1 MSLPPLKG
9 FLDVSFVDW
18 PGKVAAVVFLPGC
31 NFRCPYCHNRDL
43 VLYPDALASVPV
55 DAVLARLGELGGWVD
70 GVCVTGGEP
79 TLHPGLRELLTRLRS
94 RGLAVKLDTNGSHP
108 EALAGL
114 LAGRLLDAVALDL
127 KAPLET
133 IPYRRNAGPGADP
146 AAVGRSLALLAAS
159 GLGVE
164 VRTTVHP
171 ALLSLPEVLR
181 LSAEAGAALASHS
194 GPGSV
199 RFTLQRCRT
208 GETLDP
214 SLAQKPPLAPEEFA
228 RWEREAQECFA
239 AGRNLAALAEEGPT
253 FLAKAQSAPR

>member
-1 MSLPPLKG
+1 MSFPPLKG

-43 VLYPDALASVPV
+43 VLAPESLATVPLE
-55 DAVLARLGELGGWVD
+55 AVLGRLEELEGWVD

-79 TLHPGLRELLTRLRS
+79 TLHPGLPKLLAAFRS

-114 LAGRLLDAVALDL
+114 LSAGLVDAVALDL
-127 KAPLET
+127 KAPLEP

-146 AAVGRSLALLAAS
+146 AAVGQSLALLAAS

-171 ALLSLPEVLR
+171 ALLSRPEVMR
-181 LSAEAGAALASHS
+181 LAAEAGTALASRS
-194 GPGSV
+194 GPGPV

-214 SLAQKPPLAPEEFA
+214 TLAEKPPLAPEEFA
-228 RWEREAQECFA
+228 RWEQEAQDRFGNQE
-239 AGRNLAALAEEGPT
+239 RLLSQRR
-253 FLAKAQSAPR
+253 KARKERQEKGSCS

>member
-1 MSLPPLKG
+1 MSLPTLKG

-43 VLYPDALASVPV
+43 VLVPDGLASVPV
-55 DAVLARLGELGGWVD
+55 EGVLARLEELGGWVD

-79 TLHPGLRELLTRLRS
+79 TLHPGLPELLALFRS
-94 RGLAVKLDTNGSHP
+94 RGLAIKLDTNGSHP
-108 EALAGL
+108 EGLAGL
-114 LAGRLLDAVALDL
+114 LAADLLEAVALDL
-127 KAPLET
+127 KAPLEA

-146 AAVGRSLALLAAS
+146 AAVGKSLALLAAS
-159 GLGVE
+159 ELGVE

-171 ALLSLPEVLR
+171 VLLSLPEVRR
-181 LSAEAGAALASHS
+181 LAAEAGTALAPHR
-194 GPGSV
+194 GPV

-214 SLAQKPPLAPEEFA
+214 SLSEKPALTPEEFA
-228 RWEREAQECFA
+228 RWEEEAQACFA
-239 AGRNLAALAEEGPT
+239 AQRKGAARGEEGPC
-253 FLAKAQSAPR
+253 FLAKAQSTQR